1 LFSLRQGIWFFGRAA
16 PLIGGRVMTITRTP
30 RRSEEERLVTANEL
44 ADRWGVHRDSV
55 YRIPQGQLP
64 YLKLGPRTRR
74 YRWVD
79 VVDYEQARRVG

>member
-1 LFSLRQGIWFFGRAA
+1 
-16 PLIGGRVMTITRTP
+16 MTTTLMP
-30 RRSEEERLVTANEL
+30 RRRGEGERLVTANDL

-74 YRWVD
+74 YRWTD
-79 VVDYEQARRVG
+79 VLEFEHARQVG